1 MHFRKPCRI
10 ERRRVLNSWCV
21 IERNELIQ
29 LNIVMN
35 REACVARSND

>member
-29 LNIVMN
+29 LNIAVN
-35 REACVARSND
+35 REAYVARLNN